1 MFCARRLFQSSIAL
15 ALMALP
21 APGVAHDPMDLEAP
35 HGFMSWIYP
44 QGRLGVEVLPMT
56 PELRAHFDVD
66 PEMGI
71 LVSQVAPESPA
82 ANAGIKAGDVILGAD
97 GKPITSPGEL
107 IRVVGVFPED
117 EKLKIELSRK
127 GSVKQLEIVPR
138 GRPLITPR
146 RGAQMLGRYMVAPLR
161 ELREQMLELEE
172 RLRELEKKLAEEGET
187 KENQQT

>member
-1 MFCARRLFQSSIAL
+1 MFSARKLFQSSIAF

-21 APGVAHDPMDLEAP
+21 LPGVAHDPTDVEAP

-56 PELRAHFDVD
+56 PALRAHFDVD
-66 PEMGI
+66 PETGV

-82 ANAGIKAGDVILGAD
+82 AQAGIEAGDVSLSAD
-97 GKPITSPGEL
+97 DKPITSPGEL
-107 IRVVGVFPED
+107 IRVVGVAPEN
-117 EKLKIELSRK
+117 EKLRIELSRK
-127 GSVKQLEIVPR
+127 GSKRQLEIVPR
-138 GRPLITPR
+138 GRPLMTPR

-172 RLRELEKKLAEEGET
+172 RLRELEKKLDEEGES